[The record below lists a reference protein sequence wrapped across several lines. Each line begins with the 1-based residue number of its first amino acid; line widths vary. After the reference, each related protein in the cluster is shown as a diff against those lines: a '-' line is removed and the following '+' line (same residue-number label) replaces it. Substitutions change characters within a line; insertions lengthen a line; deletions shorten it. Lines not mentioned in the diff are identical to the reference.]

1 MPEQCEAREIIICSG
16 PPDCPFEGDAAVQ
29 NQLDGCPLC
38 RRILIGQDGSETEYR
53 LKAN

>member
-1 MPEQCEAREIIICSG
+1 MGVFVQLG
-16 PPDCPFEGDAAVQ
+16 DFDCPFEGDAAVQ